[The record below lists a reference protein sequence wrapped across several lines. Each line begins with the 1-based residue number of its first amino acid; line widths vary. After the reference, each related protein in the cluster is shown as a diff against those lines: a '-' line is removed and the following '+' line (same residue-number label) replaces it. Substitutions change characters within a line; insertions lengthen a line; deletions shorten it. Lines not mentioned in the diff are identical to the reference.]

1 MTHHARGLPV
11 LMPPINRY
19 MTRQPWTMASTASLL
34 DARKLMHVH
43 EIRHLPIVD
52 NGQLVGVL
60 SERDILRL
68 EPFVELRGTQ
78 VCEAMSEPPLTA
90 HGDDAMDNV
99 VRAMGERR
107 LGCVV
112 IVKRDGSVDG
122 IFTASDACRAL
133 AEVLELAAA

>member
-1 MTHHARGLPV
+1 
-11 LMPPINRY
+11 MPPIDRY
-19 MTRQPWTMASTASLL
+19 MTRQPWTLASTASLL
-34 DARKLMHVH
+34 DAHKLMRLHA
-43 EIRHLPIVD
+43 IRHLPIVD
-52 NGQLVGVL
+52 DGTLVGLL

-78 VCEAMSEPPLTA
+78 ICEAMTEPA
-90 HGDDAMDNV
+90 FSARGDDAMDGV
-99 VRAMGERR
+99 ARAMGERR

-122 IFTASDACRAL
+122 IFTATDACRAL